1 MEEKKFTIG
10 GSLESAMKGEFN
22 FSAESVLKEGW
33 EITKNGKSV
42 LLLAVLLVFW
52 ITAGFSLFMYQFTDL
67 GKSPEAE
74 IPFAQQFLMEI
85 SLTVLLA
92 PFFAALEMIGVS
104 NSIRAISRP
113 SFIFHFV
120 PKMLLLSIASLL
132 VGFVVQIG
140 FALLILPGLYL
151 LIASCFTIPLILD
164 KKLSPLRALVTSI
177 SIVNMRLLEFMK
189 VFGFFALLGVI
200 CAITFGIALIW
211 TLPFYYNVKGV
222 LYREIF
228 GIQVKVVPLDNE
240 KLKSDNI
247 FHA

>member
-1 MEEKKFTIG
+1 MEDNRYTIG
-10 GSLESAMKGEFN
+10 GSLESALKGEFT

-42 LLLAVLLVFW
+42 LLLGVLLIFW
-52 ITAGFSLFMYQFTDL
+52 ITAGFSLFLYQFTEF
-67 GKSPEAE
+67 GKNPEGETA
-74 IPFAQQFLMEI
+74 FLNQFLMEA

-92 PFFAALEMIGVS
+92 PFFAALEMTGIS

-120 PKMLLLSIASLL
+120 PKTLILSVASLL

-140 FALLILPGLYL
+140 FAFLILPGIYL
-151 LIASCFTIPLILD
+151 LMASSFTIPLILD
-164 KKLSPLRALVTSI
+164 KGFTPVRALVTSI
-177 SIVNMRLLEFMK
+177 SVVNRRLLEFMK

-200 CAITFGIALIW
+200 CAMTFGIALIW

-222 LYREIF
+222 LYRDIF
-228 GIQVKVVPLDNE
+228 GVQVKVLPNNNE